1 MSLDGPG
8 SPDVT
13 RAWMRPE
20 SPIVSSGEQRVC
32 EPSGEAKKKS
42 DRTSEQASD
51 AVIEGKGNG
60 QRASQR
66 EEEREREREIGKN
79 DTYHRP
85 SGNAAEGRMFGS
97 DDAFQ
102 IGHIFCFGRLSDEA
116 SACDTVRHVERSHS
130 NLGSVCNAQ
139 MGFVDVGSHCGT
151 WRRR

>member
-85 SGNAAEGRMFGS
+85 SGNAAERRMFGS

-102 IGHIFCFGRLSDEA
+102 IGHIFCFGRLSDET